1 MIEPFLAA
9 QLSTAFVLGLL
20 GAGHCLGMCGGIIT
34 SLSMASG
41 KDKTEWSFVGLYQV
55 GRLSSYSAFGLLAG
69 LLGSQLESLTSFPL
83 LKLISAA
90 LLILMGLYLSR
101 LWMAIGLLEK
111 LGSRLWAR
119 ISPIASQLLPVRSR
133 KQALLLGAL
142 WGWLPC
148 GLVYTSLGYAIAT
161 ANALT
166 SALFMLFFGL
176 GTLPAT
182 LAAGAGSNALKT
194 WLNKPFIRYFI
205 AVILISFGGLL
216 LLQIL
221 STELITQHH

>member
-41 KDKTEWSFVGLYQV
+41 NDKPKWSFVGLYQV
-55 GRLSSYSAFGLLAG
+55 GRLTSYSAIGLLAG
-69 LLGSQLESLTSFPL
+69 LLGSQLENVTRFPL
-83 LKLISAA
+83 LKLLSAV

-111 LGSRLWAR
+111 LGSGLWSK
-119 ISPIASQLLPVRSR
+119 ISPIARKLLPVRSP

-148 GLVYTSLGYAIAT
+148 GLVYTSLGYAITT
-161 ANALT
+161 ANAFS

-182 LAAGAGSNALKT
+182 LAAGAGSNALKV
-194 WLNKPFIRYFI
+194 WLNKPLLRYLI
-205 AVILISFGGLL
+205 AGILISFGGLL

-221 STELITQHH
+221 VGELTTHQH